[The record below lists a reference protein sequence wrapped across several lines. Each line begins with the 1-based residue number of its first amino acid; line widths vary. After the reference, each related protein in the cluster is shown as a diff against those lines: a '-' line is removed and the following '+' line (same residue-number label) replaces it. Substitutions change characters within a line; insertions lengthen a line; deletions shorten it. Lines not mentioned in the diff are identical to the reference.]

1 MPTDN
6 LYDLPRAAA
15 ALGLSLHRV
24 RELRAK
30 RNLGRCFGRVWILDE
45 ADLAALAV
53 KGRAGRP
60 RRVAGEIAEPLE
72 TGKADG
78 NE

>member
-1 MPTDN
+1 MPANYHTTAD
-6 LYDLPRAAA
+6 A
-15 ALGLSLHRV
+15 ALALGVSVRRVQAIARRRGLG
-24 RELRAK
+24 EK
-30 RNLGRCFGRVWILDE
+30 RGRDWLFSP
-45 ADLAALAV
+45 ADLAALAA